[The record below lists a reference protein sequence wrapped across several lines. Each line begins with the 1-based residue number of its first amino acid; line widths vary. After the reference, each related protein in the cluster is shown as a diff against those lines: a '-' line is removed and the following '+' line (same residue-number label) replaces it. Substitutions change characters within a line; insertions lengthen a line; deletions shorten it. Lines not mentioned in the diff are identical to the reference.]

1 MPHLL
6 QGIAHTLT
14 HLNYHLVRVIATL
27 KESCVYLVISLEYC
41 EKKLA
46 SLTTEDSL
54 RERLS
59 MDTKKVVSMKKNSL
73 DIPIQCK
80 LFTMF
85 GDYQFVICTLFRLQ
99 QCLLRNLTVLV
110 VLHQHTGGLVT
121 CHSTDKENRTF
132 HPPPHFLQ
140 LKD

>member
-14 HLNYHLVRVIATL
+14 HLNYHLVRVIATF

-46 SLTTEDSL
+46 YLTTEDSL
-54 RERLS
+54 RERFS

-80 LFTMF
+80 LLTMF
-85 GDYQFVICTLFRLQ
+85 GDYQFVICTLFRL
-99 QCLLRNLTVLV
+99 
-110 VLHQHTGGLVT
+110 
-121 CHSTDKENRTF
+121 
-132 HPPPHFLQ
+132 
-140 LKD
+140 